1 LVVGAVVDGV
11 VELVEL
17 FDVAGALVAWAIR
30 ATPEIARA
38 NIRFFMAFLLGGFFV
53 GLHSNRRGTPGNGS

>member
-1 LVVGAVVDGV
+1 
-11 VELVEL
+11 VEL